1 MQSTDCTC
9 HASSE
14 REHASLV
21 HYLMAAAAAALGP
34 WSGLGTEPGVCLCC
48 GVIMAG
54 ELFDFD
60 TEVEPLLEVLVGKV
74 LEQALCE
81 VLEEEELEAMRR
93 HQAHFE
99 AIR

>member
-1 MQSTDCTC
+1 M
-9 HASSE
+9 HRFLA
-14 REHASLV
+14 
-21 HYLMAAAAAALGP
+21 
-34 WSGLGTEPGVCLCC
+34 
-48 GVIMAG
+48 AG

-81 VLEEEELEAMRR
+81 VLEEEELEAMRQ

>member
-1 MQSTDCTC
+1 MLEPVHNAQWHQFWITPNL
-9 HASSE
+9 
-14 REHASLV
+14 SL
-21 HYLMAAAAAALGP
+21 HLMYGMMP
-34 WSGLGTEPGVCLCC
+34 HMCVR
-48 GVIMAG
+48 AG

-81 VLEEEELEAMRR
+81 VLEEEELEAMRE
-93 HQAHFE
+93 HQTHFE

>member
-1 MQSTDCTC
+1 M
-9 HASSE
+9 
-14 REHASLV
+14 L
-21 HYLMAAAAAALGP
+21 LLG
-34 WSGLGTEPGVCLCC
+34 LC
-48 GVIMAG
+48 AD

-81 VLEEEELEAMRR
+81 VLEEEELEAMRQ
-93 HQAHFE
+93 HQTHFE

>member
-1 MQSTDCTC
+1 MYGMMPRMCV
-9 HASSE
+9 
-14 REHASLV
+14 R
-21 HYLMAAAAAALGP
+21 
-34 WSGLGTEPGVCLCC
+34 
-48 GVIMAG
+48 AG

-81 VLEEEELEAMRR
+81 VLEEEELEAMRE
-93 HQAHFE
+93 HQTHFE